1 MGRPTDEPKNR
12 LVGIRLDKELEDF
25 FVTGKDNISE
35 SVRMALKEYV
45 KQKNNEKRGF
55 VEQNIDFVEQKP
67 HNSVKHYGSLPEEL
81 YNDLMSMLKVSG
93 MTYEQFMACIDA
105 LMYDGM
111 IMVENG
117 KVVTS
122 DSRLDT
128 SGLITKCDE
137 YGIKD
142 YQGVFDKMVK
152 TMKVN

>member
-1 MGRPTDEPKNR
+1 MAMTTDDPKSFRVNLR
-12 LVGIRLDKELEDF
+12 INEEMNNKLLSITRH
-25 FVTGKDNISE
+25 TGMT
-35 SVRMALKEYV
+35 VAEYV
-45 KQKNNEKRGF
+45 RGLISGHSVTVKQNDSSK
-55 VEQNIDFVEQKP
+55 
-67 HNSVKHYGSLPEEL
+67 GSLPEEL
-81 YNDLMSMLKVSG
+81 YNDLMSMLKVSK
-93 MTYEQFMACIDA
+93 MTYEQFMTCIDA

-128 SGLITKCDE
+128 SNFITKCDE

>member
-1 MGRPTDEPKNR
+1 MAMTTDDPKPFRVNLR
-12 LVGIRLDKELEDF
+12 INEEMNNKLLSITRQ
-25 FVTGKDNISE
+25 TGMT
-35 SVRMALKEYV
+35 VAEYV
-45 KQKNNEKRGF
+45 RGLISGHSVTVKQNDSSK
-55 VEQNIDFVEQKP
+55 
-67 HNSVKHYGSLPEEL
+67 GSLPEEL
-81 YNDLMSMLKVSG
+81 YKDLMSMLKVSK

-128 SGLITKCDE
+128 SDFITKCDE

>member
-1 MGRPTDEPKNR
+1 MAMTTDDPKPFRVNLR
-12 LVGIRLDKELEDF
+12 INEEMNNKLISITRQ
-25 FVTGKDNISE
+25 TGMT
-35 SVRMALKEYV
+35 VAEYV
-45 KQKNNEKRGF
+45 RGLISGHSVTVKQVDSSK
-55 VEQNIDFVEQKP
+55 
-67 HNSVKHYGSLPEEL
+67 GSLPEEL
-81 YNDLMSMLKVSG
+81 YNDLMSMLKVSK

-128 SGLITKCDE
+128 SSFITKCDE

>member
-1 MGRPTDEPKNR
+1 MAMTTDDPKPFRVNLR
-12 LVGIRLDKELEDF
+12 INEEMNNKLLSITRQ
-25 FVTGKDNISE
+25 TGMT
-35 SVRMALKEYV
+35 VAEYV
-45 KQKNNEKRGF
+45 RGLISGHSVTVKQNDSSK
-55 VEQNIDFVEQKP
+55 
-67 HNSVKHYGSLPEEL
+67 GSLPEEL
-81 YNDLMSMLKVSG
+81 YNDLMSMLKVSK

-128 SGLITKCDE
+128 SGFITKCDE